1 MGPMARFEPFRGL
14 RYDDERL
21 DYGEV
26 TAPPYDVI
34 GDAERAELGAKHPHQ
49 AVHLD
54 LPLDDGDTSRYDVAC
69 RTLR

>member
-14 RYDDERL
+14 RYDDERI
-21 DYGEV
+21 DYGAV

-34 GDAERAELGAKHPHQ
+34 GEAERAELGAKHPHQ

-54 LPLDDGDTSRYDVAC
+54 LPLDDGDDQPVRRGLPDPG
-69 RTLR
+69 